1 METTTEQTTEQET
14 TSASKPRKLATR
26 LTYGE
31 QREVEALWESGNYTL
46 LQLAKRFN
54 ISTYTLQKHFKREDV
69 KRGVSKEK
77 AREVALKQ
85 AAIMAEKEAKRKADE
100 HLKRVEETK
109 SEHYSLSRIIT
120 KLAAH
125 ELTKAAN
132 GSAQLGTLG
141 PNFKALD
148 LAISALKKARE
159 ERWVVLGLDQDAQQG
174 QSQTELVISELTP
187 EQVEQMRAVQKQQDD
202 FDALSDSIVSE
213 EINVEEMNVD

>member
-1 METTTEQTTEQET
+1 M
-14 TSASKPRKLATR
+14 
-26 LTYGE
+26 
-31 QREVEALWESGNYTL
+31 

-159 ERWVVLGLDQDAQQG
+159 ERWVVLGLDKDVIDEDALP
-174 QSQTELVISELTP
+174 ELVMSTMTD
-187 EQVEQMRAVQKQQDD
+187 EQVQELRNMQDED
-202 FDALSDSIVSE
+202 ETEMGVNVSGMAFGNDREEEGKDPLSATS
-213 EINVEEMNVD
+213 